1 MKAYLAG
8 PNATVLQSAHWVP
21 ARMRIST
28 LSSFETVLVPGYARN
43 PPLQPAV
50 PRWQRCRPGVMP
62 VRLPCGSIP
71 MGTTPGSPQTVTVAS
86 PEPALGWRS
95 VTSDEGTR
103 AKPGPA
109 GCSARWAA
117 LDLDLGLIL
126 EVANLSDAA
135 SAGPLRPGKLRAG
148 LCSKPVL

>member
-1 MKAYLAG
+1 MKAYSAG

-50 PRWQRCRPGVMP
+50 PVWHRCRPGVMP
-62 VRLPCGSIP
+62 VWFPWGSTP
-71 MGTTPGSPQTVTVAS
+71 MGTTPGPLQAATVAS

-109 GCSARWAA
+109 GCSAGWAA
-117 LDLDLGLIL
+117 LDLDLGLLL
-126 EVANLSDAA
+126 EVAHLGYAA
-135 SAGPLRPGKLRAG
+135 PAGPLRPQKVRAG
-148 LCSKPVL
+148 LCSKSVL